1 MNKLKY
7 ILGVLILP
15 IMVACQKNDPVK
27 PTFDVSIA
35 KQEYKVGDT
44 VLFSIKGYAD
54 LISFYSGEQGKEY
67 RFKDRIEAG
76 DTKLKLN
83 ISTQTLYATQRNNLS
98 LMYSTDFN
106 SSYTTAGVRA
116 ATWTDITSRFTL
128 APDLV
133 PLSNSVVTAS
143 GEVDLSDLPVPNTP
157 IYFAFRFL
165 GQPSTTAALGART
178 WRIPVFDLYNVD
190 ATTGVRRATVAS
202 VTTAGWIGVDIEN
215 PVNKWTIQSGTP
227 FLFFA
232 PASTLLATEDWAVT
246 SALFPNAAV
255 PDVGVGIKDYL
266 KPMSDYKYAFTK
278 DGTYTVT
285 FVGKNVNNLGEEAV
299 VKTLTIVVTK

>member
-15 IMVACQKNDPVK
+15 IMVACQKTEPVK

-35 KQEYKVGDT
+35 KQDYKVGDT
-44 VLFSIKGYAD
+44 VLFSIRGYAD

-128 APDLV
+128 ASDAV
-133 PLSNSVVTAS
+133 PLANSVVTVS
-143 GEVDLSDLPVPNTP
+143 GEVDLSDLPVSNTP

-165 GQPSTTAALGART
+165 GQPSATAGLGART

-190 ATTGVRRATVAS
+190 AKTSVRRATIAS
-202 VTTAGWIGVDIEN
+202 VTTAGWLGVDIEN

-232 PASTLLATEDWAVT
+232 PASTLLATEDWAV
-246 SALFPNAAV
+246 SAALFPNAAV

-278 DGTYTVT
+278 EGTYTIT
-285 FVGKNVNNLGEEAV
+285 FVGKNVNNRGEEAV
-299 VKTLTIVVTK
+299 VKTLTIVVSK